1 MSAIG
6 PSVDSVQPWKEPK
19 AIFGAIMI
27 ENFSKLMSDTKN
39 TDPENSEYSK

>member
-1 MSAIG
+1 MGTPEVEESE
-6 PSVDSVQPWKEPK
+6 KETK